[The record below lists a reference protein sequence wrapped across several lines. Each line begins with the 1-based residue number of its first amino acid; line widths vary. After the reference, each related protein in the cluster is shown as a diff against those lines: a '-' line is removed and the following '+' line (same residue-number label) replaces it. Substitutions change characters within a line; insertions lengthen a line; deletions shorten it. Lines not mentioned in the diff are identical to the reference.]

1 MHVSDAMQ
9 GVAILCRELEKM
21 KLPGSVEPT
30 LYDFAVLDAV
40 WSGIAQGSDAVRIF
54 LATDGLGALLDILN
68 KGALPLQP
76 VLLTVISGGQP
87 VPCLP
92 ACPLSSYQSLH
103 GSQLCMLQMLD
114 YNCCMC
120 SQCSI
125 RRPTRG

>member
-1 MHVSDAMQ
+1 
-9 GVAILCRELEKM
+9 M

-40 WSGIAQGSDAVRIF
+40 WSGIAQGSDAVQIF

-76 VLLTVISGGQP
+76 VLLTIISGRQP

-92 ACPLSSYQSLH
+92 ACP
-103 GSQLCMLQMLD
+103 
-114 YNCCMC
+114 
-120 SQCSI
+120 
-125 RRPTRG
+125 